1 MDQEK
6 IGKFISERRKFK
18 KMTQADL
25 GEKLGVS
32 DKSVSK
38 WETGKCMPDLSLFPE
53 LCKVLDITIN
63 DLMSGEKVDNEKYIN
78 TLEVNIVK
86 LADSLK
92 KKRKNKI
99 KLCIITA
106 IVLLFAL
113 WGYIA
118 YYNLSEET
126 ISFDVGMM
134 TCNVYNNELTFS
146 INGTSILN
154 EHYIIKGLDGK
165 DIYIFNCTLLKKHKD
180 FYAWELK
187 KGINRLDGDNY
198 WRQGTHH
205 NFNLKNDNIDVYYT
219 EYSISKF
226 EKANDAELRELLSKS
241 HKIKCFSDD
250 NYIEKMLS
258 GKLMNLNK

>member
-1 MDQEK
+1 MNQEK
-6 IGKFISERRKFK
+6 IGRFISERRKIK
-18 KMTQADL
+18 KMTQAEL
-25 GEKLGVS
+25 GEILGVS

-99 KLCIITA
+99 KMCIITA
-106 IVLLFAL
+106 IIFLFAI
-113 WGYIA
+113 WGYTA
-118 YYNLSEET
+118 YYNLAEET

-146 INGTSILN
+146 IKGTSILN
-154 EHYIIKGLDGK
+154 EHYTIKKVDGK
-165 DIYIFNCTLLKKHKD
+165 DVYIFNCTLLKKYKD

-187 KGINRLDGDNY
+187 KGINCLDGDIY
-198 WRQGTHH
+198 CKQGTRH
-205 NFNLKNDNIDVYYT
+205 NFKLKDDNIDVYYT

-226 EKANDAELRELLSKS
+226 EKATNDELKNLLEKS
-241 HKIKCFSDD
+241 
-250 NYIEKMLS
+250 NKMDCS
-258 GKLMNLNK
+258 NEEE